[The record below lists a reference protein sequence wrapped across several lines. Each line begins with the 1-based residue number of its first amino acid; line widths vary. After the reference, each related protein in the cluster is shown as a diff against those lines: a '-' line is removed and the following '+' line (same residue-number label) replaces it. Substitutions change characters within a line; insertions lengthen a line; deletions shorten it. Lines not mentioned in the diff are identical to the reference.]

1 MFSTILNAKSYILI
15 ISDETPTQL
24 DSDSETSLT
33 TTTTTTITK
42 PNSQLHRCLQ
52 SNVYYGV
59 ALKGGWTAGK
69 FTDKGVVPDLKT
81 CIDHCCDEN
90 DCDLVMLLSQ
100 KCFTIHCYSL
110 DDCQTTPNGHAHIAY
125 VSRDGYQISECQ
137 FIYTNPG
144 Q

>member
-1 MFSTILNAKSYILI
+1 M
-15 ISDETPTQL
+15 
-24 DSDSETSLT
+24 
-33 TTTTTTITK
+33 
-42 PNSQLHRCLQ
+42 
-52 SNVYYGV
+52 

-81 CIDHCCDEN
+81 CIEHCCDQD

-125 VSRDGYQISECQ
+125 VSRDGYQISKCELIYDSVAQ
-137 FIYTNPG
+137 LSDFYHFILVRN
-144 Q
+144 

>member
-1 MFSTILNAKSYILI
+1 M
-15 ISDETPTQL
+15 
-24 DSDSETSLT
+24 
-33 TTTTTTITK
+33 
-42 PNSQLHRCLQ
+42 
-52 SNVYYGV
+52 

-81 CIDHCCDEN
+81 CIEHCCDQD

-125 VSRDGYQISECQ
+125 VSRDGYQISKCEL
-137 FIYTNPG
+137 IYDSVAQLLNYYLVNLAWRKRG
-144 Q
+144 QVKRKRAKF